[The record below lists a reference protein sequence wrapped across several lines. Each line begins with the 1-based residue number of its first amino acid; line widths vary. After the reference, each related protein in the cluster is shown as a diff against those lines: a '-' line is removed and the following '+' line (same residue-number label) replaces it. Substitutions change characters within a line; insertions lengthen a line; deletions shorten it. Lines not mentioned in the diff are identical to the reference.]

1 MGDRDGGGA
10 IGAALAAAWQTACRG
25 CDAAASAALVGL
37 IVLYKTT
44 LSPLLGRHCRFQP
57 SCSTYF
63 REAVEKYGALRGS
76 LRGIARISRCH
87 PFHPGGH
94 DPP

>member
-1 MGDRDGGGA
+1 MDGRREGA
-10 IGAALAAAWQTACRG
+10 VAGAALKAGWRAACRG
-25 CDAAASAALVGL
+25 CDAAASAALIGL
-37 IVLYKTT
+37 VVLYKMT

-63 REAVEKYGALRGS
+63 RESVAKYGALRGS
-76 LRGIARISRCH
+76 IRGIARIGRCH
-87 PFHPGGH
+87 PFHPGGY